1 MKHSENQISTV
12 TRFCLVRHG
21 ETPWNIERRLQ
32 GHRDI
37 DLNIAGRKQAQATA
51 LWLAR
56 EPIDAVYSSD
66 LQRAWHTAER
76 IAVTLGLERKPI
88 PALRERRYGLFEG
101 LTHTEAAARFPDAYA
116 RHEARDPDFTPPGDG
131 ESLVNFYL
139 RVTAA
144 LQGLAAGHPGQTV
157 VAVTHGGV
165 LDMINRFVRHQP
177 LSAPRDFA
185 IPNAGLNWLT
195 VRGGVWQIESWGE
208 VAHLADL
215 ALDEL

>member
-1 MKHSENQISTV
+1 MKHPENQVSSV
-12 TRFCLVRHG
+12 TRLCLVRHG

-37 DLNIAGRKQAQATA
+37 DLNNAGRHQAQAAA
-51 LWLAR
+51 LWLLR
-56 EPIDAVYSSD
+56 EPVDAVYSSD
-66 LQRAWHTAER
+66 LLRAWHTAER
-76 IAVTLGLERKPI
+76 LAVALGLERKPM
-88 PALRERRYGLFEG
+88 PALRERRYGMFEG
-101 LTHTEAAARFPDAYA
+101 LTHVEAGLRFPDAFA

-144 LQGLAAGHPGQTV
+144 LQGIAARHPGETV

-165 LDMINRFVRHQP
+165 LDMVNRFVRHLP

-195 VRGGVWQIESWGE
+195 VRAGVWEIESWGE
-208 VAHLADL
+208 IAHLADL
-215 ALDEL
+215 SLDEL